1 MRAGAPTPPALSCKF
16 QLLHVVRAASNSK
29 EFNTCATF
37 GNSPRNV
44 MKTSY
49 SMFKRPL
56 SIAAIAVAG
65 ALTCSSAFADPE
77 GGVPSAG
84 EDNTPSMS
92 TLRSLDR
99 FTGGY
104 KGWGPMANPHVPSSS
119 NESMPARYAEDV
131 REQKQQ
137 LAEVAEVHERVWV
150 ANAPLRAPYE
160 LENIGATK
168 AAAARGEYRYDSNQA
183 R

>member
-1 MRAGAPTPPALSCKF
+1 
-16 QLLHVVRAASNSK
+16 
-29 EFNTCATF
+29 
-37 GNSPRNV
+37 

-49 SMFKRPL
+49 SLFKRPL

-65 ALTCSSAFADPE
+65 SFACSSAFADPE
-77 GGVPSAG
+77 GGVPSGAD
-84 EDNTPSMS
+84 ETTPAMS

-104 KGWGPMANPHVPSSS
+104 KGWGPMANPQVPGSPS
-119 NESMPARYAEDV
+119 EV
-131 REQKQQ
+131 REQQRQ
-137 LAEVAEVHERVWV
+137 TAEVDAVRAQVWV
-150 ANAPLRAPYE
+150 ANASLRAPYE

-168 AAAARGEYRYDSNQA
+168 AAAARGEYRYDSNPA

>member
-1 MRAGAPTPPALSCKF
+1 
-16 QLLHVVRAASNSK
+16 
-29 EFNTCATF
+29 
-37 GNSPRNV
+37 

-49 SMFKRPL
+49 SLFKRPL

-65 ALTCSSAFADPE
+65 SFACSSAFADPE
-77 GGVPSAG
+77 GGVPSGAD
-84 EDNTPSMS
+84 ETTPSMS

-104 KGWGPMANPHVPSSS
+104 KGWGPMANPQVPGSPS
-119 NESMPARYAEDV
+119 EV
-131 REQKQQ
+131 REQQRQ
-137 LAEVAEVHERVWV
+137 TAEVDAVRAQVWV
-150 ANAPLRAPYE
+150 ANASLRAPYE

-168 AAAARGEYRYDSNQA
+168 AAAARGEYRYDSNPA

>member
-1 MRAGAPTPPALSCKF
+1 
-16 QLLHVVRAASNSK
+16 
-29 EFNTCATF
+29 
-37 GNSPRNV
+37 

-49 SMFKRPL
+49 SNFKRPL

-65 ALTCSSAFADPE
+65 SFACSSAFAGPE
-77 GGVPSAG
+77 GGVPSAAD
-84 EDNTPSMS
+84 ETTPSMS

-104 KGWGPMANPHVPSSS
+104 KGWGPMANPQVPASPG
-119 NESMPARYAEDV
+119 EV
-131 REQKQQ
+131 REQQRQ
-137 LAEVAEVHERVWV
+137 TAEVDAAGARVWV

-160 LENIGATK
+160 LQNIGATK

>member
-1 MRAGAPTPPALSCKF
+1 
-16 QLLHVVRAASNSK
+16 
-29 EFNTCATF
+29 
-37 GNSPRNV
+37 

-49 SMFKRPL
+49 SLFKRPL

-65 ALTCSSAFADPE
+65 ALTCSTAFADPE
-77 GGVPSAG
+77 GGVPSAAD
-84 EDNTPSMS
+84 ETTPSMS
-92 TLRSLDR
+92 TLRSLDH

-104 KGWGPMANPHVPSSS
+104 KGWGPMANPQVPGSPS
-119 NESMPARYAEDV
+119 EVLA
-131 REQKQQ
+131 QQ
-137 LAEVAEVHERVWV
+137 RQTAEVDAAGASVWA

-168 AAAARGEYRYDSNQA
+168 AAAARGEYRYDSNRA

>member
-1 MRAGAPTPPALSCKF
+1 
-16 QLLHVVRAASNSK
+16 
-29 EFNTCATF
+29 
-37 GNSPRNV
+37 

-49 SMFKRPL
+49 SMFKSPL

-65 ALTCSSAFADPE
+65 ALTCSTAFADPE
-77 GGVPSAG
+77 GGVPSAAD
-84 EDNTPSMS
+84 ETTPSMS

-104 KGWGPMANPHVPSSS
+104 KGWGPMANPQVPGS
-119 NESMPARYAEDV
+119 PAEV
-131 REQKQQ
+131 REQQRQ
-137 LAEVAEVHERVWV
+137 TAEVEAVRERVWV

-168 AAAARGEYRYDSNQA
+168 AAAAQAEYRFDSTMPQ
-183 R
+183 